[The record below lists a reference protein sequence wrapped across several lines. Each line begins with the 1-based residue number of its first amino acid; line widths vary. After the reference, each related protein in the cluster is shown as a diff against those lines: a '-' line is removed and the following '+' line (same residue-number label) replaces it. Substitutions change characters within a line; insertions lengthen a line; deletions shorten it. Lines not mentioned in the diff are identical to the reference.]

1 MAPKYKAAD
10 FVCYHGGCFI
20 ELIFMKNG
28 GLDMFSKIALLA
40 GAALAVSAVFL
51 PVINPDLFWHLSA
64 GRYMFAAHAVPRA
77 DFLSWTMGGRP
88 WLDFEWLPQLM
99 YYGLFLKGGM
109 TALYLFKAGLLL
121 LALLT
126 AYMVIRLH
134 RAEASAFFLLP
145 ALAAALVTNSDLRP
159 ENFSV
164 LFFSL
169 VIWRLEAARLA
180 PTFRAGAGELCLTA
194 VFFALWANLHAGFL
208 YGSAVIGFYA
218 AGNFFEGALPFI
230 YGRRK
235 DIPAGKWVQYLK
247 ILAVSLAAS
256 FVNPYG
262 ARLYEVMADH
272 QRHLNTLQE
281 YILEWKPFDLT
292 NIYQWP
298 FVVLLLLVFGRILR
312 RFFKDKTVVYEHL
325 IALLFFAYSS
335 SNHARHSPFFSV
347 AAVAFLAAIPF
358 GPAGGA
364 PAPAAWARP
373 LLRNGLKLAV
383 IAVLALYFRLFIWS
397 QYAGPAWFGSCSEGL
412 TAFLNDNS
420 GRLSKLKMF
429 NYWGWGGYLGFTL
442 SPDYKIF
449 VDGRYIFH
457 GFLEELMNNRNNDA
471 AWENFKRKYDFG
483 LMVLNRDQV
492 RMAVKHKFA
501 GGRETV
507 LLRPSYLFYL
517 PKKDWAVVYWDAKVV
532 ALVRRGLVE
541 AGWLAANE
549 YQLLRAGDMNN
560 VAEAAL
566 EGEVRMTE
574 IRAEARR
581 FMARAEP
588 APAPAACDCGMP
600 GSFGAEGGKAYMADW
615 LDLLEK
621 RCKEKGAKCRQ

>member
-1 MAPKYKAAD
+1 M
-10 FVCYHGGCFI
+10 
-20 ELIFMKNG
+20 ENG
-28 GLDMFSKIALLA
+28 RLDGFSKLLLLA
-40 GAALAVSAVFL
+40 GAALAASAVFL

-64 GRYMFAAHAVPRA
+64 GRYMFAAHAVPRT
-77 DFLSWTMGGRP
+77 DFLSWTMAGRP
-88 WLDFEWLPQLM
+88 WLDFEWLPQLL

-121 LALLT
+121 LSLLPV
-126 AYMVIRLH
+126 YMVIRMH
-134 RAEASAFFLLP
+134 KAEASAYFLLP
-145 ALAAALVTNSDLRP
+145 ALSAALVTNSDLRP

-164 LFFSL
+164 LFFG
-169 VIWRLEAARLA
+169 VVVWRLEAARLA
-180 PTFRAGAGELCLTA
+180 SSFRPGARELGLA
-194 VFFALWANLHAGFL
+194 AIFFALWANLHAGFL

-235 DIPAGKWVQYLK
+235 EVPAGKWAQYLK
-247 ILAVSLAAS
+247 LLAVSLAAS

-281 YILEWKPFDLT
+281 YIVEWKPFDLT

-298 FVVLLLLVFGRILR
+298 FIVLLLLAFGRILR
-312 RFFKDKTVVYEHL
+312 RFLKDRAIVYEHL

-347 AAVAFLAAIPF
+347 AAVACLAALPAV
-358 GPAGGA
+358 PAGGGA
-364 PAPAAWARP
+364 YLPAAARP
-373 LLRNGLKLAV
+373 ILRNGLKIAV
-383 IAVLALYFRLFIWS
+383 IAVSALYFRLFIWS
-397 QYAGPAWFGSCSEGL
+397 QFSGPAWFGSCSEGL
-412 TAFLNDNS
+412 AAFLTENS
-420 GRLSKLKMF
+420 GRLAKLKMF
-429 NYWGWGGYLGFTL
+429 NYWGWGGYLGFAL
-442 SPDYKIF
+442 PPEYKVF

-457 GFLEELMNNRNNDA
+457 GFLEEIMNNRNNDA

-492 RMAVKHKFA
+492 RMAVKHKYA

-517 PKKDWAVVYWDAKVV
+517 PRKDWAVVYWDARVA
-532 ALVRRGLVE
+532 ALVRRGRVD

-549 YQLLRAGDMNN
+549 YRLLRAGDMNN

-566 EGEVRMTE
+566 EGEVRMAE
-574 IRAEARR
+574 IKAEARR
-581 FMARAEP
+581 FMARADSP
-588 APAPAACDCGMP
+588 PPPAACDCGTP
-600 GSFGAEGGKAYMADW
+600 GSFGLEGGRAYMADW
-615 LDLLEK
+615 LGAIEK
-621 RCKEKGAKCRQ
+621 RCAEKCAKCRP